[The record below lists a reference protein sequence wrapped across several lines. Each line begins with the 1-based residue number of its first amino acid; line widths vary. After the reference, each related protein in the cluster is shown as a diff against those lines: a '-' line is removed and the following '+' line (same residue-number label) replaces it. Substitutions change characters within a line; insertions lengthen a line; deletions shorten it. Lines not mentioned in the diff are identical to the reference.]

1 MSIFISELKLLLRHH
16 CASLQCGSGL
26 EWIWTESGQ
35 GTRTARTKTKM
46 GRRNA
51 KGVLFWNAVG
61 YKMQRVSHSEI
72 VRTENQAT
80 RTKCERCARFK
91 YGMHKKPKQWS
102 RNVKGVL
109 FSNTLRNKIKIMT
122 QKWKSG
128 VIFNHIKHNIN
139 PETQISKNIEMQ
151 RQVFVLFWSTV
162 AYRFKKTISITD
174 ELFWAARVH
183 KEDYPI
189 SQNVAWKRSIEGWV
203 LMRSVRV

>member
-1 MSIFISELKLLLRHH
+1 MWLWVGVDLNWIWLRHTYST
-16 CASLQCGSGL
+16 CKNQNGWCS
-26 EWIWTESGQ
+26 
-35 GTRTARTKTKM
+35 
-46 GRRNA
+46 RRNA

-61 YKMQRVSHSEI
+61 YKMQRVSHFEI

-102 RNVKGVL
+102 RNAKGVL

-122 QKWKSG
+122 QEWKSG
-128 VIFNHIKHNIN
+128 VIFNHSKHNIK

-162 AYRFKKTISITD
+162 NRFMKTISIRYS
-174 ELFWAARVH
+174 AARMCYF
-183 KEDYPI
+183 ERPECI
-189 SQNVAWKRSIEGWV
+189 QGTIP
-203 LMRSVRV
+203 